1 MALDLETAIKNFEAA
16 STGEDVRA
24 RLYELLNILANAD
37 INVQYLNGKPQGEY
51 VLHETV
57 NTNIIDNLIKL
68 YFKGFDTEPKT
79 PSVKFIKSKDLDKLF
94 TDVMTKLRGVSG
106 SNTDQTL
113 DTIEG
118 YLTYIYNRMY
128 SSDVH
133 VGIKAA
139 IESHDSLSHPGE
151 KISIDETVSIMD
163 YDQKILDIDD
173 HSLKV
178 EPLKITELGEHIYT
192 APEGKAYNPIVTAV
206 PIKTGPLVA
215 TENGT
220 YDDPSKY
227 GYDAFS
233 SVVAKVPIENPN
245 SSGSSSGGGSGS
257 STSSGERTYNLI
269 SKEVTT
275 NGTWNASDEGADA
288 FESFDTTN
296 VREFTVDPDKRFKV
310 EFEVEGEIVKTVE
323 DVVPG
328 SFVNYFDADEDHP
341 DGYPMPEHSY
351 VGELYVFN
359 GWEPAPFRVY
369 SDMKCVAQFTRY
381 SGVPVVKTA
390 KTTSLKY
397 YEDND
402 WEGICESGGLD
413 VPPGSIKVLYLPGI
427 GFIRMQ
433 KVTAVGQDSGKES
446 GANSVWVS
454 MDNLPAYDYDSHKP
468 YTGCT
473 NGKVDDSK
481 PYTWE
486 NSLLRQWLQNDFFDK
501 LPKCLKN
508 HIVPMTKYQID
519 VDSSGKM
526 YDGTQTDTIWIPS
539 LKEMNIYAAGELVK
553 ESTNDYKMM
562 NSGVT
567 YSQFSYLMG
576 DGHGNLWGRKD
587 FPAPSRVNGS
597 SWNTLMDNINGESS
611 EFSYIEKIF
620 CMIPHIKTDHY
631 MYYNQD
637 DDDWYEASDFDQLS
651 WDDKVRVMRYYG
663 SKIPPAEKNPKGLP
677 TVPNVDTKA
686 LHYDYPNEFF
696 SSGNGYRGFGYYY
709 YSLTSTAGM
718 WSYDDRTPTIFR
730 DSSNGNRSFITVIM
744 GGWGGSSAW
753 GPAYPSIMTA
763 PTDNV
768 NNFVNSAWG
777 PAFSDRTC
785 DARICFGIKG

>member
-68 YFKGFDTEPKT
+68 YFKGYDTEPKT

-94 TDVMTKLRGVSG
+94 TEVMTKLRGVSG

-139 IESHDSLSHPGE
+139 IEAHDSLSHPGE

-233 SVVAKVPIENPN
+233 SVVARVPIENPN

-310 EFEVEGEIVKTVE
+310 EFEVEDEIVKTVE

-328 SFVNYFDADEDHP
+328 SFVNYFDSDEDHP

-381 SGVPVVKTA
+381 SGVPLVKTA

-413 VPPGSIKVLYLPGI
+413 VPPGAIKVLYLPGI
-427 GFIRMQ
+427 GYIRMQ

-454 MDNLPAYDYDSHKP
+454 MDNLPMYDLGNSH

-473 NGKVDDSK
+473 NGRIDESK
-481 PYTWE
+481 PYTWS
-486 NSLLRQWLQNDFFDK
+486 NSTLRRWLQNDFFEQ

-508 HIVPMTKYQID
+508 HIASMTKYQID
-519 VDSSGKM
+519 VDGSGKM
-526 YDGTQTDTIWIPS
+526 YDGHQTDTIWVPS
-539 LKEMNIYAAGELVK
+539 LKELNFYSAGEKVK
-553 ESTNDYKMM
+553 ESTDDYKMM

-567 YSQFSYLMG
+567 YSQFSYLLG
-576 DGHGNLWGRKD
+576 DGHGNLWGRNN

-597 SWNTLMDNINGESS
+597 SWNTLMDNIKGESLELS
-611 EFSYIEKIF
+611 VREKIF
-620 CMIPHIKTDHY
+620 CMIPHIQSDHY
-631 MYYNQD
+631 IFYNED
-637 DDDWYEASDFDQLS
+637 DQDWYEATDFDQLS
-651 WDDKVRVMRYYG
+651 WDDKARVLRNLTRAV
-663 SKIPPAEKNPKGLP
+663 PPEKNPKGLQYI
-677 TVPNVDTKA
+677 PNVDTKA
-686 LHYDYPNEFF
+686 LIYDYPNEFF
-696 SSGNGYRGFGYYY
+696 NTGNGYVGIGYNYIENNSQNY
-709 YSLTSTAGM
+709 DNATMATILRDA
-718 WSYDDRTPTIFR
+718 SY
-730 DSSNGNRSFITVIM
+730 GNRTFFTGTLSGWTGSSIGLYYGHFITVPTENTNALGFGM
-744 GGWGGSSAW
+744 G
-753 GPAYPSIMTA
+753 PS
-763 PTDNV
+763 
-768 NNFVNSAWG
+768 
-777 PAFSDRTC
+777 FSNRIC

>member
-68 YFKGFDTEPKT
+68 YFKGYDTEPKT

-94 TDVMTKLRGVSG
+94 TEVMTKLRGVSG

-233 SVVAKVPIENPN
+233 SVVARVPIENPN
-245 SSGSSSGGGSGS
+245 SSGSSSSGGSGS

-328 SFVNYFDADEDHP
+328 SFVNYFDADDDHP

-381 SGVPVVKTA
+381 SGVPLVKTA

-413 VPPGSIKVLYLPGI
+413 VPKGAIKVLYLPGM

-446 GANSVWVS
+446 GANSVWVA
-454 MDNLPAYDYDSHKP
+454 MDNLPAYDSGSP

-508 HIVPMTKYQID
+508 HIVSMTKYQID
-519 VDSSGKM
+519 VDSNGEM

-539 LKEMNIYAAGELVK
+539 LKELNFYSSGEKVK

-576 DGHGNLWGRKD
+576 DGHGNLWGRKN

-597 SWNTLMDNINGESS
+597 SWNTLLDNIQGDTLELS
-611 EFSYIEKIF
+611 FREKLF
-620 CMIPHIKTDHY
+620 CMMPHIQSEHY
-631 MYYNQD
+631 IFYNED
-637 DDDWYEASDFDQLS
+637 DNDWYEASDFDQLS
-651 WDDKVRVMRYYG
+651 WDDKVRVRRNWWRDV
-663 SKIPPAEKNPKGLP
+663 PAEKNPKGLP
-677 TVPNVDTKA
+677 YVPNLDLKA
-686 LHYDYPNEFF
+686 LGYDYPNEFF
-696 SSGNGYRGFGYYY
+696 STGNGYRGIGYRYVDSHTGSGMSTHDSAY
-709 YSLTSTAGM
+709 CTLLRDAKNINSSFCTYTYS
-718 WSYDDRTPTIFR
+718 
-730 DSSNGNRSFITVIM
+730 
-744 GGWGGSSAW
+744 GWTGSSIGEAF
-753 GPAYPSIMTA
+753 PSNVST
-763 PTDNV
+763 TDDDGMF
-768 NNFVNSAWG
+768 NNTPIFDAM
-777 PAFSDRTC
+777 RC